1 MSRVEHDAWR
11 RAARHPARAFVEPG
25 RGGARRPVAHFVHLV
40 EHELVEPFTAHPAD
54 LVQVVVATIAGC
66 GRDADHASLRQL
78 AARFGDGPVGRGVVG
93 IVHEQ
98 RDAVRAEQ
106 VHAQRVLLRV
116 RREARELRRDAI
128 ARDAQRQQRCDRGQ
142 RVLHIEAGAP
152 AQREGQAARLDDRDA
167 VVPVRQDQHAVLRVH
182 AAQFSGAV
190 IDIEVRGELCMLRLD
205 RQRSGVAAE
214 RGRQIALFG
223 RRFRTR
229 REMLRHVC
237 A

>member
-1 MSRVEHDAWR
+1 MRALPVFDFILNELESRQSNCVERQVICSAGVPH
-11 RAARHPARAFVEPG
+11 RHCRGAEVFERLEPG
-25 RGGARRPVAHFVHLV
+25 FEDG
-40 EHELVEPFTAHPAD
+40 D
-54 LVQVVVATIAGC
+54 D
-66 GRDADHASLRQL
+66 GRV
-78 AARFGDGPVGRGVVG
+78 F
-93 IVHEQ
+93 
-98 RDAVRAEQ
+98 
-106 VHAQRVLLRV
+106 LRV
-116 RREARELRRDAI
+116 N
-128 ARDAQRQQRCDRGQ
+128 
-142 RVLHIEAGAP
+142 
-152 AQREGQAARLDDRDA
+152 
-167 VVPVRQDQHAVLRVH
+167 